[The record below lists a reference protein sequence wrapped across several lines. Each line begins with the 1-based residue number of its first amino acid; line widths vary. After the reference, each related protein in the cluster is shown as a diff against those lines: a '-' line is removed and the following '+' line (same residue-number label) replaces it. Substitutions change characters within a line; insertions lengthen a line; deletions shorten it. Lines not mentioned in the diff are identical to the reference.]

1 MAEISQVSSGGKHK
15 KGKTKKMST
24 RVDLT
29 PMVDLAFLLI
39 TFFMLTT
46 TFLKPQT
53 MEISMPSKDK
63 VKEEEQT
70 KVKES
75 LAVTIIIGNNDSL
88 FYYFGTRTKEGVDP
102 EFKMTNYSPDG
113 LRTVLLK
120 KNAEVVLKIVD
131 LKKQNETH
139 KFNEDTLKARISK
152 IKGAKDAPVIM
163 IKALDNSTYNNLVD
177 VLDEMNIC
185 NIGRYAI
192 VDVNRYD
199 MELLNKFRKTKL

>member
-1 MAEISQVSSGGKHK
+1 MAEMTQVSSGKHE
-15 KGKTKKMST
+15 KGKAKKMST

-46 TFLKPQT
+46 TLLKPQT

-70 KVKES
+70 KVKAS
-75 LAVTIIIGNNDSL
+75 QAMTIIVAGKDSL
-88 FYYFGTRTKEGVDP
+88 FYYFGTRDSQTNMDP
-102 EFKMTNYSPDG
+102 VINLSSYGPDG
-113 LRTVLLK
+113 LRKILLQ
-120 KNAEVVLKIVD
+120 KNAEAVLKIVD
-131 LKKQNETH
+131 LKKQDA
-139 KFNEDTLKARISK
+139 KQKINEDTLKARISK
-152 IKGAKDAPVIM
+152 IKAAKTGPVIL
-163 IKALDNSTYNNLVD
+163 IKAFDNSTYNNLVD

-192 VDVNRYD
+192 VDINSYD
-199 MELLNKFRKTKL
+199 KSLIDKFRKK